1 MSTKIMPISDLRR
14 KTSQV
19 LKILQEE
26 GEDVYVTHYGRPV
39 AVMVDYERYEE
50 LLARVEVLS
59 ERLRRRKATA
69 EPIEDHTARLA
80 GLHREVWDGVDTDA
94 YVREER
100 EAWEDSPKR

>member
-39 AVMVDYERYEE
+39 AVMVDYERYED
-50 LLARVEVLS
+50 LLARVEALS
-59 ERLRRRKATA
+59 ERLRRRQATA
-69 EPIEDHTARLA
+69 EPIEDHTVRLA

-100 EAWEDSPKR
+100 EAWEDSSKR